1 MVVTVNNH
9 GFVNG
14 DQVKF
19 ADDAIKFSCTYGGG
33 GNDDYPRSTDYASDR
48 WLQVFDCTTNTF
60 TVQVLDSIPSTD
72 LSPHTFVSAVSNSIK
87 SARSTVR
94 IAKER
99 LELGCSYGG
108 GGTASYPRPTDPLGT
123 QGKMRDI
130 PVEAVTTTT
139 ITVNALNGTAATNT
153 DTHTWVGV
161 STYQYQPTGIVYTPT
176 TGQMVLTKTSHG
188 LIKGDRIRF
197 ANNSLTFTCAK
208 DNNATQHTYPRVGD
222 PSEGAWHTI
231 DAVTN
236 DTFTVFVGVSSDTS
250 THTFVS
256 ATSTAVERAV
266 VSYGVYAYSKG
277 ADAGSLLRTNQNFIA
292 TTAYGRMMANNAGFS
307 STYQVKCIRDTN
319 LLIDAVADNVEFGG
333 NDATYDAAN
342 FYVGTAHLS
351 GEEGQSVQVFNHARD
366 ICRQVMR
373 NLSVTTNS
381 YTVGTQSTDST
392 ISNDSGSTSYSEA
405 CCIDTASTIS
415 TLWAI
420 VTQAVGTGAHT
431 FVSSGSNNI
440 TVTGGASGPFTVTD
454 ATYDNTTGVMVLTIG
469 SHSLTTSDT
478 VTITAN
484 SLTFTCAN
492 DNNTAQKTYPRSTD
506 PAYNTAIA
514 ITAEDA
520 TTITVNVGTNTGN
533 LVGITRTTSVQP
545 FFQIGVSDCTFDG
558 VDTIFNT
565 LSGGS
570 AQTLPASDN
579 FLIFLNSTLQIKG
592 SQNSYTYSADE
603 ITFTEAPL
611 AGMDFYG
618 YYFGKLTQLDS
629 IQEFFDNKKK
639 TFTMK
644 ENTEPFSLESDNT
657 AVQAQNNLLI
667 FLNGVYQEPGV
678 AYSLTG
684 SIIEFSEA
692 PRAGSDCI
700 LYIYTG
706 SSSDIL
712 ISNTFNAIDS
722 EDRIQIAS
730 EGSDRS
736 VATVSSSTTIDSYE
750 YTGLRASVAEFEA
763 TVSGGQVTQV
773 NITDA
778 GSNYE
783 VPPILIFQGGGGEG
797 ATAETQIETGSGRV
811 LSVINLKGGAGYTTA
826 PTVLTVHPMSLER
839 KQRDRI
845 MSNSNLLGTSYLTS
859 TIDAT
864 ATTINLK
871 NVYFNSGQKN
881 GFPDEGEVLIPFY
894 NTTVTPNVWS
904 VERIL
909 YGAKDVSANTLT
921 VATGGRGYEGTTAF
935 AHTVLN
941 GTYSSSG
948 LVCTVTTS
956 GAHNLSTG
964 QRIYLDFTSGT
975 GFDGTYIVTVTGS
988 TGFTVEFP
996 FARTTSGNVSLL
1008 PEVRLRSL

>member
-1 MVVTVNNH
+1 M
-9 GFVNG
+9 
-14 DQVKF
+14 
-19 ADDAIKFSCTYGGG
+19 
-33 GNDDYPRSTDYASDR
+33 
-48 WLQVFDCTTNTF
+48 
-60 TVQVLDSIPSTD
+60 
-72 LSPHTFVSAVSNSIK
+72 
-87 SARSTVR
+87 
-94 IAKER
+94 E
-99 LELGCSYGG
+99 
-108 GGTASYPRPTDPLGT
+108 
-123 QGKMRDI
+123 
-130 PVEAVTTTT
+130 
-139 ITVNALNGTAATNT
+139 
-153 DTHTWVGV
+153 
-161 STYQYQPTGIVYTPT
+161 
-176 TGQMVLTKTSHG
+176 
-188 LIKGDRIRF
+188 
-197 ANNSLTFTCAK
+197 
-208 DNNATQHTYPRVGD
+208 
-222 PSEGAWHTI
+222 
-231 DAVTN
+231 
-236 DTFTVFVGVSSDTS
+236 
-250 THTFVS
+250 
-256 ATSTAVERAV
+256 
-266 VSYGVYAYSKG
+266 
-277 ADAGSLLRTNQNFIA
+277 
-292 TTAYGRMMANNAGFS
+292 
-307 STYQVKCIRDTN
+307 
-319 LLIDAVADNVEFGG
+319 
-333 NDATYDAAN
+333 
-342 FYVGTAHLS
+342 
-351 GEEGQSVQVFNHARD
+351 
-366 ICRQVMR
+366 
-373 NLSVTTNS
+373 
-381 YTVGTQSTDST
+381 
-392 ISNDSGSTSYSEA
+392 
-405 CCIDTASTIS
+405 
-415 TLWAI
+415 
-420 VTQAVGTGAHT
+420 
-431 FVSSGSNNI
+431 
-440 TVTGGASGPFTVTD
+440 
-454 ATYDNTTGVMVLTIG
+454 IG

-478 VTITAN
+478 VTIAAN
-484 SLTFTCAN
+484 SMTFTCAN
-492 DNNTAQKTYPRSTD
+492 DNNTSQKTYPRTSD
-506 PAYNTAIA
+506 PAYNTAVA
-514 ITAEDA
+514 ITAVTG

-592 SQNSYTYSADE
+592 SENAYTYSGDE

-657 AVQAQNNLLI
+657 AVKAENNLLI

-700 LYIYTG
+700 LFIYTG
-706 SSSDIL
+706 SASDIL
-712 ISNTFNAIDS
+712 ISNTFNAIDP
-722 EDRIQIAS
+722 EDRVQIAS

-750 YTGLRASVAEFEA
+750 YTGLRPSVAEFEA

-859 TIDAT
+859 TIDAS

-921 VATGGRGYEGTTAF
+921 VATGGRGYSGTTPF